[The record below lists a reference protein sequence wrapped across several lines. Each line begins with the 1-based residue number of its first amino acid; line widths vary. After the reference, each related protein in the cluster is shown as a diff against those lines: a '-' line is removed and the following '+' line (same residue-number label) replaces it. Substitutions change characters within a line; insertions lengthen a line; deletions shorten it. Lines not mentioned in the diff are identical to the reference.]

1 MNKLNKKIF
10 GTLFFSIFAAVTG
23 VGIVVP
29 LLPVYAHD
37 LGATGIYIGLIFGAF
52 SLSRTFFLPYFG
64 RLSDKKGRKPFI
76 VAGLFTY
83 ALISFLFLFAD
94 NVAALITVRFFHGIS
109 SAMMMPVIL
118 AYVGDITPTGS
129 EGLTMG
135 LFNTAMFLGLS
146 LGPLAGGVIKD
157 NFGLNTSFVCMG
169 FLALT
174 GFLLTLFLLPH
185 RKSEHITC
193 IQNNVI
199 PWKQLLKVRAIAGLY
214 IFRFSYATCI
224 GIIWGFLPVLADSEL
239 SLSSSSAGILVMIGV
254 FVSGALQVPMG
265 YIADK
270 INKNAMVVTGGV
282 ISSLG
287 ILAFNWVKSFNDL
300 FIANVFFG
308 IGGGISMSALMALAV
323 IYGNKSKAMG
333 SVMGLLT
340 MAHSMGMLLGAL
352 AAGLIMDIFQ
362 LRQAFS
368 FGSIIMISGAVI
380 FFICTYRKEVRCRRS
395 EVGGQSLPA
404 VSLAGSEIESQGAEL
419 ARRQSGGIRGQGSG
433 IGDL

>member
-118 AYVGDITPTGS
+118 AYVGDITPIGS

-135 LFNTAMFLGLS
+135 LFNMAMFLGLS

-157 NFGLNTSFVCMG
+157 NFSLNVSFVCMG

-174 GFLLTLFLLPH
+174 GFLLTLFLLPPK
-185 RKSEHITC
+185 KSEHIIC
-193 IQNNVI
+193 SANSLI
-199 PWKQLLKVRAIAGLY
+199 PWKQLLKDRAIAGLY
-214 IFRFSYATCI
+214 VFRFSYATSI

-239 SLSSSSAGILVMIGV
+239 SLSSSSIGILVMIGV
-254 FVSGALQVPMG
+254 FVSGVLHVPMG
-265 YIADK
+265 CLADRV
-270 INKNAMVVTGGV
+270 NKKAMVVTGGV
-282 ISSLG
+282 ISGLG
-287 ILAFNWVKSFNDL
+287 IFAFNWVTSFNDL
-300 FIANVFFG
+300 FIANVLFG
-308 IGGGISMSALMALAV
+308 LGGGISISALMALAV
-323 IYGNKSKAMG
+323 IHGNKTKAMG
-333 SVMGLLT
+333 SVMGMLT
-340 MAHSMGMLLGAL
+340 MAHSMGMLLGSL
-352 AAGLIMDIFQ
+352 SAGLIMDVFQ

-368 FGSIIMISGAVI
+368 FGSIIMISGAMI
-380 FFICTYRKEVRCRRS
+380 FFICTYRKGIGE
-395 EVGGQSLPA
+395 
-404 VSLAGSEIESQGAEL
+404 QGTEL
-419 ARRQSGGIRGQGSG
+419 ARRQSGGIRDQGSG
-433 IGDL
+433 VGDL

>member
-37 LGATGIYIGLIFGAF
+37 LGATGIYIGLIFGSF

-94 NVAALITVRFFHGIS
+94 NIAALIIVRFFHGIS

-118 AYVGDITPTGS
+118 AYVGDITPIGS

-135 LFNTAMFLGLS
+135 LFNMAMFLGLS

-157 NFGLNTSFVCMG
+157 NFGLNVSFVCMG

-174 GFLLTLFLLPH
+174 GFLLTLFLLPPK
-185 RKSEHITC
+185 KSEHIIC
-193 IQNNVI
+193 SANSLI
-199 PWKQLLKVRAIAGLY
+199 PWKQLLKDRNIAGLY

-239 SLSSSSAGILVMIGV
+239 SLSSSSIGILVMIGV
-254 FVSGALQVPMG
+254 FVSGALQIPMG

-270 INKNAMVVTGGV
+270 INKKAMVITGGI
-282 ISSLG
+282 ISG
-287 ILAFNWVKSFNDL
+287 FAIFAFDMATNFNGL
-300 FIANVFFG
+300 FTANVFFG
-308 IGGGISMSALMALAV
+308 IGGSISMSALMALAV
-323 IYGNKSKAMG
+323 IHGNKSKAMG

-340 MAHSMGMLLGAL
+340 MSHSMGMLLGAL
-352 AAGLIMDIFQ
+352 SAGLIMDAFQ
-362 LRQAFS
+362 LRLAFP
-368 FGSIIMISGAVI
+368 FGTVIMIAGALI
-380 FFICTYRKEVRCRRS
+380 FFICTYQKGNRGRRS
-395 EVGGQSLPA
+395 EVGDRR
-404 VSLAGSEIESQGAEL
+404 SEIGGQRSEVRNQGP
-419 ARRQSGGIRGQGSG
+419 GIGGQGSG

>member
-1 MNKLNKKIF
+1 MSFTKKLNKKVF

-76 VAGLFTY
+76 VAGLLTY

-94 NVAALITVRFFHGIS
+94 NIAALIAVRFFHGIS

-118 AYVGDITPTGS
+118 AYVGDITPIGC

-135 LFNTAMFLGLS
+135 MFNMAMFLGLS
-146 LGPLAGGVIKD
+146 LGPIVGGVIKD
-157 NFGLNTSFVCMG
+157 DFGLNVSFVCMG
-169 FLALT
+169 LLALT
-174 GFLLTLFLLPH
+174 GFLLTLFLLPPK
-185 RKSEHITC
+185 KSEHIIC
-193 IQNNVI
+193 SQNSLV
-199 PWKQLLKVRAIAGLY
+199 PWKQLLKDRNIAGLY

-239 SLSSSSAGILVMIGV
+239 SLSSSSIGFLVMIGV
-254 FVSGALQVPMG
+254 FVSGALQIPMG
-265 YIADK
+265 YVADK
-270 INKNAMVVTGGV
+270 INKNAMVITGGT
-282 ISSLG
+282 ISG
-287 ILAFNWVKSFNDL
+287 FAIFAFDMATNFNGL
-300 FIANVFFG
+300 FAANVFFG
-308 IGGGISMSALMALAV
+308 VGGSISMSALMALAV
-323 IYGNKSKAMG
+323 IHGNKSKAMG
-333 SVMGLLT
+333 SVMGMLT
-340 MAHSMGMLLGAL
+340 MSHSMGMLLGAL
-352 AAGLIMDIFQ
+352 AAGLIMDVFQ

-380 FFICTYRKEVRCRRS
+380 FFICTYRKR
-395 EVGGQSLPA
+395 VGG
-404 VSLAGSEIESQGAEL
+404 
-419 ARRQSGGIRGQGSG
+419 
-433 IGDL
+433 